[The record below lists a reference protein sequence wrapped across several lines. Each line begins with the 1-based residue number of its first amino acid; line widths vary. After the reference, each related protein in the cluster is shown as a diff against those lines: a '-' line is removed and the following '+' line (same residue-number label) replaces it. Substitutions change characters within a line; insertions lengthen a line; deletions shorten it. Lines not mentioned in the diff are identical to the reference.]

1 MTPHDTVLQE
11 MLGRYDATLKKMFAW
26 YASLPNLTGPV
37 SWDQFKNNHKGMLSG
52 HLVLLLTNFK
62 VRSQPCHTGEVE
74 LVSTRSHTNYWCM
87 QHAVVCRHCLPFLL
101 SA

>member
-1 MTPHDTVLQE
+1 
-11 MLGRYDATLKKMFAW
+11 MLDRYDTTLKKMFAW

-62 VRSQPCHTGEVE
+62 VTSQPCHIGETE
-74 LVSTRSHTNYWCM
+74 HPHYNQILHLV
-87 QHAVVCRHCLPFLL
+87 HAACSGMP
-101 SA
+101 